1 MKDETDEEGRMTAL
15 RRRLR
20 TEGRT
25 RSSWTF
31 SSWTLGMLLAS
42 ALGGPGCASP
52 PPREPIAI
60 APTLSLRAGSEL
72 LLDEVEVDDHAPD
85 WLARERVDQGII
97 YGIGIQTGSGDD
109 SEDLFLA
116 MHAARRSIVVW
127 LESRGAGA
135 EGQNGHPAR
144 LRIDPERVQFERL
157 ARDTRSDRWYA
168 LARLE
173 IASEVA
179 QIEAAVQ
186 PLEAGLA
193 ALQQRIGDAGISD
206 GARAQA
212 ALALVEGV
220 DLRQQYNALYHALT
234 GGELA
239 TPPGLE
245 DATLLARANELLAQ
259 HGVRVA
265 VDGGFVP
272 GLFEAVTDVLAEFH
286 LRTDEFGRGLVS
298 VQIHESKGFGA
309 DNPYLEI
316 DGFVEIAIEGGDEP
330 GRSTPFHA
338 VSTGATLDEAR
349 FRVAREIRAEVAR
362 IVRETLRAIGGSAA

>member
-1 MKDETDEEGRMTAL
+1 MTVP

-20 TEGRT
+20 TDGRS
-25 RSSWTF
+25 RSAWTA
-31 SSWTLGMLLAS
+31 GMLLAV
-42 ALGGPGCASP
+42 ALGWPGCASP
-52 PPREPIAI
+52 PPREPIALP
-60 APTLSLRAGSEL
+60 PTISLRAASDL
-72 LLDEVEVDDHAPD
+72 LLDQVEVDDQAPD
-85 WLARERVDQGII
+85 WLSRERVDQGVL
-97 YGIGIQTGSGDD
+97 YGIGIQTGGGND

-135 EGQNGHPAR
+135 EGPNGHPAR
-144 LRIDPERVQFERL
+144 LRVDPEHIQFERL
-157 ARDTRSDRWYA
+157 AHDTRTDRWYA
-168 LARLE
+168 LARLA

-186 PLEAGLA
+186 PLEAQLA
-193 ALQQRIGDAGISD
+193 ALQQRVDDAGIGD

-212 ALALVEGV
+212 ALALIEGV
-220 DLRQQYNALYHALT
+220 DLRQQYDALYHALT

-245 DATLLARANELLAQ
+245 DAALEARANELLSQ

-272 GLFEAVTDVLAEFH
+272 GLFEAVTDVLSEFH

-316 DGFVEIAIEGGDEP
+316 DGFVEVAIEGGDEP

-349 FRVAREIRAEVAR
+349 FRAAREIREEVAR
-362 IVRETLRAIGGSAA
+362 IVRESLRTIGGKAA